1 MITKYVVEL
10 KPYSFRE
17 MCGFLECSDNKAT
30 RIIKELKSYKVLKEL
45 RSKDINR
52 DLSDLI
58 DESLAVEEVDANG
71 NLLYYAFCYVGVIK
85 VARCIFLCVPKYLT
99 STDNY
104 HDKLKEII
112 RVLKHYNSKKQIVSL
127 FNDIDNSL
135 IFNDLAVY
143 LFLLEDY
150 FENGSYTNEIDILE
164 INGNGAINWNRTI
177 NSAYAI
183 IQSKR
188 PYYTEL
194 YTHRRRKNEYDYF
207 KRLHE
212 CVLSIASNELVQSG
226 IADLF
231 DLSPV
236 HLSEQKLDDFGEKE
250 YILYRIENEL
260 NSQFN
265 TRKQTI
271 LKTIYAYISQTGNT
285 LADNGLS
292 MFGTNAF
299 NLVWEDVCSQ
309 VLNNMLD
316 LPIDNHDKTEYK
328 TTLRSLIA
336 KPKWYA
342 KSVDGSSQ
350 LIAESDTLEP
360 DIVVHYRRPV
370 DGRVSVVIFDAKY
383 YSLTLENGVR
393 LSGNPG
399 IESISKQYF
408 YELAF
413 SGFMKEQGIVNFANC
428 FLFPAE
434 SGEFENIGFVEF
446 GIFNDLSRI
455 QVLRLPADQMF
466 KYYING
472 TILTADEIGVSF

>member
-17 MCGFLECSDNKAT
+17 MCSFLECSDSEAI

-45 RSKDINR
+45 RSKDVNR

-127 FNDIDNSL
+127 FNDIDNRL
-135 IFNDLAVY
+135 VFNDLAVY

-150 FENGSYTNEIDILE
+150 FENGGYINEIDILE

-194 YTHRRRKNEYDYF
+194 YTHRRRKNDHDYF

-212 CVLSIASNELVQSG
+212 CVLTIASNELVQSG

-236 HLSEQKLDDFGEKE
+236 HLSEQKLDDFGEQE
-250 YILYRIENEL
+250 YILYRVENEL

-265 TRKQTI
+265 TRKQNI

-285 LADNGLS
+285 SADGGLS
-292 MFGTNAF
+292 MFGTNTF
-299 NLVWEDVCSQ
+299 NLVWQSVCSQ

-316 LPIDNHDKTEYK
+316 LPLHGYSETEYE
-328 TTLRSLIA
+328 TTLRSLIV
-336 KPKWYA
+336 KPKWYV
-342 KSVDGSSQ
+342 KSEDGSPQ
-350 LIAESDTLEP
+350 FVAESDTLVP
-360 DIVVHYRRPV
+360 DIVVCYRRSV
-370 DGRVSVVIFDAKY
+370 DGELCFVIFDAKY
-383 YSLTLENGVR
+383 YSLTLENGMR

-413 SGFMKEQGIVNFANC
+413 FDFIKEQRIVNFANG

-446 GIFNDLSRI
+446 GVFKNLSRI
-455 QVLRLPADQMF
+455 QILRLPADQMF
-466 KYYING
+466 KYYLNG
-472 TILTADEIGVSF
+472 TVLTADEIGVLF